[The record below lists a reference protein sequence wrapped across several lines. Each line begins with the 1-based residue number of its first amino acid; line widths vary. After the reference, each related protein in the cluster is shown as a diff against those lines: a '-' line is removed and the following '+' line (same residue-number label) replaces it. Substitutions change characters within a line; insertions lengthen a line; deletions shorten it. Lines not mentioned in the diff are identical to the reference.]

1 MIFLQSYIYIYIKK
15 PMDLFGEDLQPL
27 TLCVCISTGVKEY
40 NIVDNFQIILNEI
53 FNIVHSFQSIK
64 NNNPL

>member
-1 MIFLQSYIYIYIKK
+1 
-15 PMDLFGEDLQPL
+15 MDLFGENLQPL

-40 NIVDNFQIILNEI
+40 NLVDNFQIILNEI